1 MKRGFWPLFCVRT
14 KLMEIQ
20 KILPVIGFTLILLAI
35 DAYAFQ
41 AFKGVIP
48 ATARKWAVPAFW
60 AVSFGLL
67 SILIYLRIAGQAHVS
82 RLVLL
87 FTFSTFFI
95 IYLSKIIICLFLLV
109 EDISRGGIIGF
120 NWIRSLIE
128 SKPAAHSPARSAALA
143 KIAFSVAA
151 VPFFSLIY
159 GMVKGAYKYQVRNV
173 QIPIRDLPEAF
184 EGLKIVQISDIHSGS
199 FYDKAA
205 VQKGIDMILAQK
217 PDLVFF
223 TGDLV
228 NNEATEIVDYLPV
241 FSQVK
246 APMGVFSVLGNHDY
260 GDYKMWPSE
269 KHKKQNLATLKQHHA
284 TLGWR
289 LLMDEHVVL
298 KKGNDELAVIGIQNW
313 GAKGN
318 FPKYGDLHKA
328 YTGAEHHRTKLL
340 LSHDPSHWDAQVIKH
355 FPGIDAMFAGHTHGM
370 QFGIE
375 IPGFKWSPV
384 QYMYKQWAGLYS
396 QGHQHLYV
404 NRGFGFIGY
413 PGRVGI
419 WPEISVIELTR
430 SDHNKG

>member
-1 MKRGFWPLFCVRT
+1 
-14 KLMEIQ
+14 MEIQ
-20 KILPVIGFTLILLAI
+20 KILPVIIISLVLLAI
-35 DAYAFQ
+35 DVYAFQ
-41 AFKGVIP
+41 AFKGVVSGSV
-48 ATARKWAVPAFW
+48 RKWAFPAYW
-60 AVSFGLL
+60 VVSFGLL
-67 SILIYLRIAGQAHVS
+67 SILFYLRMAGQAHVS

-87 FTFSTFFI
+87 FTFSSFFI
-95 IYLSKIIICLFLLV
+95 FYLSKIIICLFLLG
-109 EDISRGGIIGF
+109 EDISRGGILGF
-120 NWIRSLIE
+120 NWVRSLIE

-173 QIPIRDLPEAF
+173 RIPIRDLPQEF

-228 NNEATEIVDYLPV
+228 NNEATEIVDYLTV

-246 APMGVFSVLGNHDY
+246 APLGVFSVLGNHDY

-269 KHKKQNLATLKQHHA
+269 QDKKRNLETLKQHHA

-298 KKGNDELAVIGIQNW
+298 KKGHDELAILGIQNW

-328 YTGAEHHRTKLL
+328 YKGVENQRTKLL
-340 LSHDPSHWDAQVIKH
+340 LSHDPSHWDAQVRKE
-355 FPGIDAMFAGHTHGM
+355 FPDIDAMFAGHTHGM

-396 QGHQHLYV
+396 DHHQHLYV
-404 NRGFGFIGY
+404 NRGFGFLGY

-430 SDHNKG
+430 STHNNG

>member
-1 MKRGFWPLFCVRT
+1 
-14 KLMEIQ
+14 
-20 KILPVIGFTLILLAI
+20 
-35 DAYAFQ
+35 
-41 AFKGVIP
+41 
-48 ATARKWAVPAFW
+48 
-60 AVSFGLL
+60 
-67 SILIYLRIAGQAHVS
+67 
-82 RLVLL
+82 
-87 FTFSTFFI
+87 
-95 IYLSKIIICLFLLV
+95 LLV

-205 VQKGIDMILAQK
+205 VQKGIDMIMAQK

-269 KHKKQNLATLKQHHA
+269 QHKKQNLATLKQHHA

-318 FPKYGDLHKA
+318 FPKYGDLQKA

-340 LSHDPSHWDAQVIKH
+340 LSHDPSHWDAQVLKQ
-355 FPGIDAMFAGHTHGM
+355 FSGIDAMFAGHTHGM

-396 QGHQHLYV
+396 KGHQHLYV

-419 WPEISVIELTR
+419 WPEISVIELKR
-430 SDHNKG
+430 FDHNKG